1 LGEHDEG
8 HGGEQGGDTLTTQ
21 QQSELWYHRVHVADR
36 RIGSAK
42 RGVAAHG
49 AVGASVASRGTGDQG
64 RGCHGRRLWGHMWHI
79 KWQTYRR
86 KVRRWRYRRNHMA
99 KNKKGIQLIDR
110 DGLRGEGEVRLVEDD
125 VSRDQ

>member
-1 LGEHDEG
+1 
-8 HGGEQGGDTLTTQ
+8 
-21 QQSELWYHRVHVADR
+21 
-36 RIGSAK
+36 
-42 RGVAAHG
+42 
-49 AVGASVASRGTGDQG
+49 
-64 RGCHGRRLWGHMWHI
+64 MWHI